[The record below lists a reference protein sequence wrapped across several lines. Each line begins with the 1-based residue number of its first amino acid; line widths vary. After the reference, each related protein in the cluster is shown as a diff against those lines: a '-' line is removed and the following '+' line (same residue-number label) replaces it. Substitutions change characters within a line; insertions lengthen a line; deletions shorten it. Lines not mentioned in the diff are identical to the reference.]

1 VRGGARP
8 GTGPK
13 PAAGAPRRLLL
24 SLRVS
29 EDEMGWLA
37 SRGAPAEVVRELI
50 AAEREREREGDDGR
64 VRG

>member
-1 VRGGARP
+1 
-8 GTGPK
+8 
-13 PAAGAPRRLLL
+13 
-24 SLRVS
+24 VS